1 MSVKTYSV
9 DFSKKAPSNIASSIL
24 ADVMELD
31 NELKLVE
38 ENTNKVKAETNKMM
52 LDIVKEINP
61 HLEPLGLKIHPSP
74 HFYTTDSDNGHLHCT
89 VLLSDRCRHG
99 WLGGIKIKITNPNQK
114 VVINNK
120 QVNKADFRPQITVE
134 RRMKQYRNGVGYEF
148 TNVADF
154 LEREKESIK
163 EMYLSNRK

>member
-9 DFSKKAPSNIASSIL
+9 DFSKKVPSNIASSIL

-38 ENTNKVKAETNKMM
+38 ENTNKVKAETKKMM

-61 HLEPLGLKIHPSP
+61 HLEPLDLKIYPSP
-74 HFYTTDSDNGHLHCT
+74 HFYATDSDNGHLHCT
-89 VLLSDRCRHG
+89 VRFSDKGRGG
-99 WLGGIKIKITNPNQK
+99 WLGGIYIRITNPNQK
-114 VVINNK
+114 VVINK
-120 QVNKADFRPQITVE
+120 KKVDKADFQPTIVVE
-134 RRMKQYRNGVGYEF
+134 RQMERNKRGIAYAF